1 MSGLY
6 DSEPSRA
13 SLLSPAAPVMRET
26 VTGGRGG
33 GCSLVASIA
42 EREVSPGLLIVNSLD
57 IIINWLSR
65 SVPLLKFTRPGWLA
79 VIASETCETLDLE
92 EEKKKKN

>member
-1 MSGLY
+1 M
-6 DSEPSRA
+6 
-13 SLLSPAAPVMRET
+13 
-26 VTGGRGG
+26 
-33 GCSLVASIA
+33 ASIA

-92 EEKKKKN
+92 EEKNEKLIMVNGCFTL